1 MLIHTLKKALT
12 QVNVA
17 LTAIFAHRGLVENW
31 VFKGGMVAEMPPNL
45 YGTAYLT
52 TAQQKGRPPHD

>member
-17 LTAIFAHRGLVENW
+17 LTDHRIDLISRLVCALIQIHSVNMR
-31 VFKGGMVAEMPPNL
+31 KLAGSLSGPAAP
-45 YGTAYLT
+45 
-52 TAQQKGRPPHD
+52 